1 MNFKECKTKYPVG
14 MIMGNFML
22 NFDFPITKEELK
34 NRLRSSFFYPELF
47 YFYNNETKK
56 FHRADFLY
64 KDVEG
69 YITINGSDFRPFSSD
84 EMGIHYLDIPTNEDF
99 IKINCNWDEFI
110 TKVDKAWLE
119 LHPDQKPIRTLE
131 DLEKIEKYDF

>member
-1 MNFKECKTKYPVG
+1 MNFKECKTKYPIG

-34 NRLRSSFFYPELF
+34 NRLKSNFFYPEFF
-47 YFYNNETKK
+47 YFYNNKTKK

-84 EMGIHYLDIPTNEDF
+84 EMGIYYLDAPIYDNFIKFNSNFDDF
-99 IKINCNWDEFI
+99 IIKINEE
-110 TKVDKAWLE
+110 WLK
-119 LHPDQKPIRTLE
+119 LYPDWKPIRTLE

>member
-1 MNFKECKTKYPVG
+1 MNFKECKKEYPVG

-22 NFDFPITKEELK
+22 NYSFPITKEELK
-34 NRLRSSFFYPELF
+34 NKLKKQSFYYEFF
-47 YFYNNETKK
+47 YFYNKETKK

-64 KDVEG
+64 ENVEG

-84 EMGIHYLDIPTNEDF
+84 KMGIHYLDTPTDKDF
-99 IKINCNWDEFI
+99 IKFNCNWDEFI
-110 TKVDKAWLE
+110 TKVDEAWLE

>member
-1 MNFKECKTKYPVG
+1 MNFKECKKEYPVG

-22 NFDFPITKEELK
+22 NYNFPVTKEELK
-34 NRLRSSFFYPELF
+34 NTLKKQSFRCEFF
-47 YFYNNETKK
+47 YFYNKETKK

-84 EMGIHYLDIPTNEDF
+84 EMGIYYLDTPTDKDF
-99 IKINCNWDEFI
+99 IKFNCNWDEFI
-110 TKVDKAWLE
+110 AKIDEAWLE